1 MTYSDI
7 PRLVT
12 MALVWLVLLTWHL
25 LAASSGYLTFIGVV
39 SLFTLVL
46 VLSTTENALARRQ
59 AFVDACLEPGR
70 RRDRLT
76 GLRYPLIA
84 IEAGKSLVLATFL
97 VVSAM
102 SYAPRQWSLMFA
114 AVLLAGLLLPRFYGA
129 FAGHV
134 RERYRFAGARR
145 WTLWSC
151 ALLLWLEGL
160 IVLFFSDGQNVMGLR
175 WQEVVVHAGREPHL
189 RCALIAQAAAVLSA
203 VDSLGPWSVQN
214 LGRSLADLP
223 QALVAGF
230 GLVAA
235 VGLDFLRAYAFGLAL
250 IGAVAR
256 PWTFWDPQ
264 READS
269 PSRAGASRDML
280 GPKAQGHRSDAPAAP
295 DISG

>member
-1 MTYSDI
+1 VTYSDI

-12 MALVWLVLLTWHL
+12 MALVWLVLLIWHL
-25 LAASSGYLTFIGVV
+25 LASSSGYLTFIGVV
-39 SLFTLVL
+39 SLFTLAL
-46 VLSTTENALARRQ
+46 TLSATENALARRQ
-59 AFVDACLEPGR
+59 AFIDACLKPESQR
-70 RRDRLT
+70 NRLA
-76 GLRYPLIA
+76 GLRYPLIV
-84 IEAGKSLVLATFL
+84 IEAGKSLVLAIFL
-97 VVSAM
+97 VISAL

-134 RERYRFAGARR
+134 RERYRYASARR

-175 WQEVVVHAGREPHL
+175 WQEVVVHAGREPYL
-189 RCALIAQAAAVLSA
+189 RCALVAQTAAVLSA

-223 QALVAGF
+223 QALIAGL
-230 GLVAA
+230 GLLAA

-250 IGAVAR
+250 IGVVAR
-256 PWTFWDPQ
+256 PWTFWDP
-264 READS
+264 RPGAETPSGVGPS
-269 PSRAGASRDML
+269 PDML
-280 GPKAQGHRSDAPAAP
+280 GPTAQAQPSDAPAP
-295 DISG
+295 PQVSD

>member
-1 MTYSDI
+1 VTYSDI
-7 PRLVT
+7 PRLAT
-12 MALVWLVLLTWHL
+12 MALVWLVLLIWHL
-25 LAASSGYLTFIGVV
+25 LASSSGYLTFIGVV

-46 VLSTTENALARRQ
+46 VLSTSENALARRQ
-59 AFVDACLEPGR
+59 AFIDACLEPEG

-84 IEAGKSLVLATFL
+84 IEAGKSLLLATL
-97 VVSAM
+97 LAISAL

-134 RERYRFAGARR
+134 RERYRYARARR
-145 WTLWSC
+145 WTLWIC
-151 ALLLWLEGL
+151 TLLLWLEGL

-189 RCALIAQAAAVLSA
+189 RCVLVAQATAVLSA

-230 GLVAA
+230 SLLAA
-235 VGLDFLRAYAFGLAL
+235 VGLDFLRAYSFGLAL

-256 PWTFWDPQ
+256 PQRFWDPQ
-264 READS
+264 RGAETPTGVGPS
-269 PSRAGASRDML
+269 PDML
-280 GPKAQGHRSDAPAAP
+280 GPTIQTQRCDAPAAP
-295 DISG
+295 EISG